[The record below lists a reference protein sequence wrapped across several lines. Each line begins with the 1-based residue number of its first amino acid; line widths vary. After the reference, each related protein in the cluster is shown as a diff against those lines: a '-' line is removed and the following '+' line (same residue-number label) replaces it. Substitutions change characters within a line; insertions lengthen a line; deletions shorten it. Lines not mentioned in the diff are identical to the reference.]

1 MFLPPPGVAVP
12 AGGGAPILNKEPPLP
27 AGVEGAPPKPP
38 KPPPVWGKAL
48 LGVAGD
54 AGWLEPNEKGLAD

>member
-1 MFLPPPGVAVP
+1 M
-12 AGGGAPILNKEPPLP
+12 NKEPPLP